1 MVNNALPRGLRFV
14 SARLPDEQPRLR
26 LSAKHR
32 EFGGSHLPLRT
43 TAALRRTRDT
53 RGRPYMRNTLAKF
66 IRNQT
71 GATAIEYGL
80 IAAGI
85 AVAII
90 VVVQGLG
97 TQLNSTFSSV
107 SSVLK

>member
-1 MVNNALPRGLRFV
+1 
-14 SARLPDEQPRLR
+14 
-26 LSAKHR
+26 
-32 EFGGSHLPLRT
+32 
-43 TAALRRTRDT
+43 
-53 RGRPYMRNTLAKF
+53 MRNTLAKF
-66 IRNQT
+66 IRNET